1 MTYFLEVCYS
11 FDDHRRF
18 DVVSFN
24 LRLLCVFN
32 QTSQSDSCDFV
43 LNRKVEGLH
52 YLVFSNQHG
61 YYFGVLPHTQVHI
74 QP

>member
-32 QTSQSDSCDFV
+32 QTSQSDACDFV
-43 LNRKVEGLH
+43 LNRKV
-52 YLVFSNQHG
+52 
-61 YYFGVLPHTQVHI
+61 
-74 QP
+74 